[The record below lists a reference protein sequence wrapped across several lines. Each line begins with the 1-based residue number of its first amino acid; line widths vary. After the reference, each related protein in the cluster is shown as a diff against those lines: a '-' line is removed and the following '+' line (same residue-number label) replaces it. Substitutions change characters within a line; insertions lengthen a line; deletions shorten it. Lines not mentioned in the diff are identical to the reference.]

1 METNT
6 PTFKQH
12 YNQNTG
18 NVPFATR
25 AKLASAVL
33 SKLQTAF
40 GFNLSK
46 LQPPTQPFGEITD
59 QLRQMGL
66 EVLDGLN
73 GSDFDKQS
81 VAQAIENAPEG
92 MDIVLQLSMIS
103 NLS

>member
-40 GFNLSK
+40 GFDLSK

-59 QLRQMGL
+59 QLRQMGR
-66 EVLDGLN
+66 V
-73 GSDFDKQS
+73 S
-81 VAQAIENAPEG
+81 VRAESAHSSPAEQTAA
-92 MDIVLQLSMIS
+92 SS
-103 NLS
+103 R